1 MRAPRSRRR
10 RWGSF
15 RPTRW
20 SRHSRRR
27 VPMSRSTYGF
37 CQGDRAAVLTSWIPM
52 DCARLENATP
62 YTAPRARR
70 RYRGAVC
77 QGQAPPSCWAVHWAV
92 GASVTLMWTTRR
104 RSCARTTKTN
114 STLHVTLGRANEH
127 TEARARW
134 VRTPRRRP
142 VRIRVIMPAII
153 DQAGRPFNVAEAD
166 GISRRH
172 SPLGRDRGGRLL
184 HQRGLDPSRADH
196 LLHALRDRSP

>member
-1 MRAPRSRRR
+1 
-10 RWGSF
+10 
-15 RPTRW
+15 
-20 SRHSRRR
+20 
-27 VPMSRSTYGF
+27 
-37 CQGDRAAVLTSWIPM
+37 
-52 DCARLENATP
+52 CARLENATP
-62 YTAPRARR
+62 YTASRSRR

-77 QGQAPPSCWAVHWAV
+77 QGQASTSCWAVHWAV

-114 STLHVTLGRANEH
+114 KTLTTSWCRNARFSSTRE
-127 TEARARW
+127 RW